1 MKDLT
6 KGTPARIMIS
16 FAVPVALGNMFQLC
30 YSLADTRVVGSA
42 LGETA
47 LAAVGAT
54 ASISTLFIG
63 FLSGLTNGFSLL
75 IAREF
80 GAGNKEGVKRF
91 AAGSLLL
98 CPAGCR
104 RYNSP
109 SAVSDFCSCIK
120 CGFRSGFY
128 HVLWLGHRRSRL
140 CYGSVPGGGGLLK
153 PDLYVLQIP
162 DLPLLPG

>member
-80 GAGNKEGVKRF
+80 GAGNEEGVKT
-91 AAGSLLL
+91 L
-98 CPAGCR
+98 CR
-104 RYNSP
+104 RQPAPWSFNCPVPHTGLSRRPPMDPRTFKRAPGASYPISTAISASFCPDCLSP
-109 SAVSDFCSCIK
+109 CCTMPAPLSC
-120 CGFRSGFY
+120 
-128 HVLWLGHRRSRL
+128 
-140 CYGSVPGGGGLLK
+140 GL
-153 PDLYVLQIP
+153 
-162 DLPLLPG
+162 

>member
-80 GAGNKEGVKRF
+80 GAGNEEGVKRF

-98 CPAGCR
+98 GLVLLVPALE
-104 RYNSP
+104 P
-109 SAVSDFCSCIK
+109 LFAVAPLSIGMVGAVVGLAF
-120 CGFRSGFY
+120 
-128 HVLWLGHRRSRL
+128 
-140 CYGSVPGGGGLLK
+140 GSMLMIQLLK
-153 PDLYVLQIP
+153 LIRR
-162 DLPLLPG
+162 

>member
-80 GAGNKEGVKRF
+80 GAGNEEGVKRF

-98 CPAGCR
+98 GASW
-104 RYNSP
+104 N
-109 SAVSDFCSCIK
+109 FH
-120 CGFRSGFY
+120 RST
-128 HVLWLGHRRSRL
+128 
-140 CYGSVPGGGGLLK
+140 
-153 PDLYVLQIP
+153 
-162 DLPLLPG
+162 